1 MITFYC
7 VGFPDLAQCFARN
20 GHVQN
25 HPIFLNKEDAEK
37 EAAGT
42 VVSVY
47 EFEARNQ
54 AHIDS
59 LVMQHEIMMAGFK

>member
-25 HPIFLNKEDAEK
+25 HSIFLNKEDAEK
-37 EAAGT
+37 EAAGK
-42 VVSVY
+42 VVSVH
-47 EFEARNQ
+47 EFKARNQ

-59 LVMQHEIMMAGFK
+59 LALQHERMSASFK